1 MAFSVFFFTFP
12 DGRFVPRWTRWLAAL
27 WAVLFVP
34 NVFFSGSSLDLLDG
48 PLFFVYVGSL
58 VLAQVYRYARVA
70 SPVER
75 QQTKWVVFG
84 FAAAIGGFGATVVLG
99 DVVPGVR
106 QYGAIADVISGVLIY
121 AFILLIPISISVAV
135 LRSRLY
141 DIDVVINRTLV
152 YTILTTVLGLLYF
165 GSIALLQA
173 VLLALTGQGAQLAVV
188 ASTLLIAALFNPV
201 RHRTQSLVDR
211 RFYRGKYDAERVLTT
226 FSGTLRDETDLD
238 RLSEDLLDVVRETV
252 QPEQVSLWLKPLDE
266 KERGER

>member
-1 MAFSVFFFTFP
+1 
-12 DGRFVPRWTRWLAAL
+12 
-27 WAVLFVP
+27 
-34 NVFFSGSSLDLLDG
+34 
-48 PLFFVYVGSL
+48 
-58 VLAQVYRYARVA
+58 
-70 SPVER
+70 
-75 QQTKWVVFG
+75 
-84 FAAAIGGFGATVVLG
+84 
-99 DVVPGVR
+99 
-106 QYGAIADVISGVLIY
+106 
-121 AFILLIPISISVAV
+121 
-135 LRSRLY
+135 
-141 DIDVVINRTLV
+141 
-152 YTILTTVLGLLYF
+152 VLGLLYF

-211 RFYRGKYDAERVLTT
+211 RFYRGKYDAERVLAT